1 MQYNAFYCSILPKR
15 CSIIYRHGPPLASMY
30 NLYFIYGYR
39 PATLLMAT
47 QSIPLHDT
55 DGLLERLGRQVRLLR
70 ARLAITRR
78 ALAARAQVSE
88 RYLADLESGRGNVSV
103 RAAGAYCRC
112 ARDRDDRLAG
122 IRREP
127 HGRRKSAGGVGS
139 RPPEEQQ
146 KQALQ
151 LLHDRFPVAPGHKRR
166 VALVGLRGAG
176 KSTLGQR
183 LAERL
188 DLPFVGLVGEV
199 EGIAGMSVAEIFS
212 LSGEDGYRRI
222 EEQALH
228 ETLDRFERC
237 VIETG
242 GSIVAEPTLLN
253 TLLTTCFVVWLRT
266 RPEQY
271 MARVVAPGRP
281 SSHAQ
286 SPPTHGR
293 SAAAA
298 GRTASLLFKGP
309 RGRGYDRPRR

>member
-1 MQYNAFYCSILPKR
+1 
-15 CSIIYRHGPPLASMY
+15 
-30 NLYFIYGYR
+30 
-39 PATLLMAT
+39 MAT

-70 ARLAITRR
+70 ARLAMTRR

-103 RAAGAYCRC
+103 RLLGRIAAALETEMT
-112 ARDRDDRLAG
+112 DLL
-122 IRREP
+122 E
-127 HGRRKSAGGVGS
+127 SAENRTAEENLLVELV
-139 RPPEEQQ
+139 RALPEEQQ

-271 MARVVAPGRP
+271 MARVVAQGDLRP
-281 SSHAQ
+281 MRNRPDAMADLRRLLEERHPCYSKAHADVDTTGQ
-286 SPPTHGR
+286 TVAESLDDLLHCLPR
-293 SAAAA
+293 NLVA
-298 GRTASLLFKGP
+298 GGHTASGSNVGAKAHADG
-309 RGRGYDRPRR
+309 